1 MKRPPKSRNWSTQ
14 LARRRAASWN
24 ALGAHSHPLRHP
36 RPLLPIAAALAA
48 LLALAALAT
57 ESAHAQTFQVIHNF
71 SGAQDGATP
80 QAGLTMDRAGNLYG
94 TANYGGNAGGDCGV
108 AGCGSVFRLTKKNG
122 NWVLSPLYDFA
133 GGNDGSNPQSANVV
147 INSDGSLFSSTFLG
161 GQGCTGQGCGTV
173 FKLQPPASVCKTAIC
188 LWNETVLHRF
198 SGLDGIGPVGAL
210 VFDQSGNLDGV
221 TNSGG
226 LEQGGTV
233 YQLNATGW
241 QESVLAHP
249 YGYPGS
255 GVTLDHAG
263 NLYGSTFVGGNN
275 YGSVYRLV
283 FTASG
288 WVATNIY
295 EFANGSDGAYP
306 RAGVILDVE
315 GNLYGATS
323 VGGSRQG
330 GTIFKLSPSGDSW
343 TLTTLYS
350 FPNPNNG
357 QTVVG
362 PIGSLA
368 MDGAGNLY
376 GTTVVDGAQGY
387 GAVFKLTPSDGGWA
401 YTSLHDFTN
410 GDDGAFPYSN
420 LVFDSAGNIY
430 GTASGGGAN
439 GHGVVFEITP

>member
-1 MKRPPKSRNWSTQ
+1 M
-14 LARRRAASWN
+14 
-24 ALGAHSHPLRHP
+24 
-36 RPLLPIAAALAA
+36 
-48 LLALAALAT
+48 
-57 ESAHAQTFQVIHNF
+57 
-71 SGAQDGATP
+71 
-80 QAGLTMDRAGNLYG
+80 
-94 TANYGGNAGGDCGV
+94 
-108 AGCGSVFRLTKKNG
+108 
-122 NWVLSPLYDFA
+122 
-133 GGNDGSNPQSANVV
+133 
-147 INSDGSLFSSTFLG
+147 
-161 GQGCTGQGCGTV
+161 
-173 FKLQPPASVCKTAIC
+173 
-188 LWNETVLHRF
+188 LHRF
-198 SGLDGIGPVGAL
+198 SGLDGIGPVGAV
-210 VFDQSGNLDGV
+210 VFDPSGNLDGV

-226 LEQGGTV
+226 LQQGGTV
-233 YQLNATGW
+233 YQLNAMGW
-241 QESVLAHP
+241 QESILAHP

-275 YGSVYRLV
+275 YGSVYQMV

-295 EFANGSDGAYP
+295 DFANSSDGAYP
-306 RAGVILDVE
+306 RAGVILDAD

-343 TLTTLYS
+343 TLTILYS

-357 QTVVG
+357 QNVVG
-362 PIGSLA
+362 PIGTLV

-387 GAVFKLTPSDGGWA
+387 GAVFELTPSDGGWT

-410 GDDGAFPYSN
+410 SDDGAYPYSN
-420 LVFDSAGNIY
+420 LVLDAAGDIF

-439 GHGVVFEITP
+439 GRGVIFEITP